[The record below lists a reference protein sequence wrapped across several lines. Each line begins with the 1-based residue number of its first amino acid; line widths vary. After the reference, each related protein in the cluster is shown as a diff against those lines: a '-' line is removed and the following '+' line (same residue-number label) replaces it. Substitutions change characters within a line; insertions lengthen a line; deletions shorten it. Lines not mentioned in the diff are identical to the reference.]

1 MKCPRCGREMTQ
13 DSHRKY
19 DVMMCYECGY
29 MEGRS
34 LGEKLQTPSFT
45 NYERLRRMS
54 FNEAIP
60 FLAAGLHLDERRL
73 SAWLER
79 VAD

>member
-34 LGEKLQTPSFT
+34 LGENLHASPIT
-45 NYERLRRMS
+45 NFERLRKMS
-54 FNEAIP
+54 FNETVS
-60 FLAAGLHLDERRL
+60 FMAAGLQLDERKL

-79 VAD
+79 GIG